1 MVKDFTM
8 HIGWRQ
14 YLKQKFRRVPK
25 HHVLGVSV
33 DAESVSFCIVKRE
46 QDSIVLV
53 DEETVTPEKWGEK
66 LHTWLKEKNLLG
78 ISTCVCMSHSWY
90 NALQLDRPNVEDNE
104 VHGALQ
110 WSVAEILGSDKAYV
124 FDYVD
129 LPVPLA
135 GTNKVNVFAL
145 PRSVIA
151 DVVSHIQFADVTLK
165 EITTAELAL
174 CELMPSMES
183 ATVLLTQE
191 AGEEVV
197 LNVVKDGNLYSSRRL
212 KGFENIGSFSQEELE
227 MGLLDNLGVQI
238 QRSMDHFES
247 QLRQPPIRSVLFRL
261 DSPHSTTLKMQL
273 SQLIPAQIDQLI
285 SPIQVS
291 EDIDVYRL
299 NLVSLSAAFCALVP
313 QPIAPPTM
321 STTGELK

>member
-1 MVKDFTM
+1 MAKDFTM

-14 YLKQKFRRVPK
+14 YLKQKFRRVSK

-124 FDYVD
+124 FD
-129 LPVPLA
+129 LSL
-135 GTNKVNVFAL
+135 
-145 PRSVIA
+145 I
-151 DVVSHIQFADVTLK
+151 HI
-165 EITTAELAL
+165 
-174 CELMPSMES
+174 
-183 ATVLLTQE
+183 
-191 AGEEVV
+191 
-197 LNVVKDGNLYSSRRL
+197 
-212 KGFENIGSFSQEELE
+212 
-227 MGLLDNLGVQI
+227 
-238 QRSMDHFES
+238 
-247 QLRQPPIRSVLFRL
+247 
-261 DSPHSTTLKMQL
+261 
-273 SQLIPAQIDQLI
+273 
-285 SPIQVS
+285 
-291 EDIDVYRL
+291 
-299 NLVSLSAAFCALVP
+299 
-313 QPIAPPTM
+313 
-321 STTGELK
+321 